1 MKIFRLLIL
10 LSLDSILSCVAL
22 YFSYSLVYQEFIYFK
37 NINTLDYLISAS
49 LLISI
54 FFISKIYF
62 YRSRFLPKDIF
73 SLYFKFI
80 FIYFL
85 IFFVLNHFF
94 LFEINKFFDSKMY
107 FGKIIPRSVL
117 IIDFLLLF
125 FLIIISRKLINF
137 LLVFKDIYSKYFNH
151 KKNEIETNKEFNKF
165 NVCIYGAGSL
175 GNLTLDFLNQFKKDV
190 NVLCFFDDNKNLHGQ
205 IIKGIKINSLSQIND
220 YRDLKSSILYVSIKD
235 LNIEKIN
242 EIDKNYSKHFQRVVY
257 LSDEFGNLKIN
268 SLHSETFNVDIN
280 KIIPTSDYSDKLHN
294 DKSFFNDK
302 NILITGCAGSIGK
315 ELVMQIINYNPKNL
329 YLIDKNEH
337 QLFELENYIELLNLN
352 KKININFHLL
362 NLENEK
368 LLQSL
373 NIKGLDIVFHAAAYK
388 HVDMAEKNSLSVIYN
403 NILSTY
409 NICKFSIEN
418 NVKSFVNVSTDKAV
432 NPTSVMGLSKRICEL
447 IVSKYAEDKNYY
459 SVRFG
464 NVINSSGSVLPLFKR
479 QIINNQKITIRDLEA
494 TRYFMSIPEAITLIL
509 LSLSLNKNKNIFI
522 FDMGEPVKIFDVAK
536 RLCKIYN
543 KNLVERKKNVN
554 DIEYVVTGLKKGEK
568 LHEELFIDKQ
578 RLAETEIKKI
588 FKIKDNLKNFD
599 LDNFINTLNILVS
612 QKSEKKVKELLFS
625 II

>member
-242 EIDKNYSKHFQRVVY
+242 EIDKNYSKHFQRVV
-257 LSDEFGNLKIN
+257 
-268 SLHSETFNVDIN
+268 
-280 KIIPTSDYSDKLHN
+280 
-294 DKSFFNDK
+294 
-302 NILITGCAGSIGK
+302 
-315 ELVMQIINYNPKNL
+315 
-329 YLIDKNEH
+329 
-337 QLFELENYIELLNLN
+337 
-352 KKININFHLL
+352 
-362 NLENEK
+362 
-368 LLQSL
+368 
-373 NIKGLDIVFHAAAYK
+373 
-388 HVDMAEKNSLSVIYN
+388 
-403 NILSTY
+403 
-409 NICKFSIEN
+409 
-418 NVKSFVNVSTDKAV
+418 
-432 NPTSVMGLSKRICEL
+432 
-447 IVSKYAEDKNYY
+447 
-459 SVRFG
+459 
-464 NVINSSGSVLPLFKR
+464 
-479 QIINNQKITIRDLEA
+479 
-494 TRYFMSIPEAITLIL
+494 
-509 LSLSLNKNKNIFI
+509 
-522 FDMGEPVKIFDVAK
+522 
-536 RLCKIYN
+536 
-543 KNLVERKKNVN
+543 
-554 DIEYVVTGLKKGEK
+554 
-568 LHEELFIDKQ
+568 
-578 RLAETEIKKI
+578 
-588 FKIKDNLKNFD
+588 
-599 LDNFINTLNILVS
+599 
-612 QKSEKKVKELLFS
+612 
-625 II
+625 